1 MLGYPG
7 VQTYKTTNFTPVKGI
22 IWMEN
27 VACSGTE
34 TLIADC
40 SHNGWGRADCYHST
54 DVGVTCKPGRLLKRN
69 SFRSFVF
76 FVSYYICVVI

>member
-22 IWMEN
+22 IWVRN

-34 TLIADC
+34 KSIADC
-40 SHNGWGRADCYHST
+40 SHGGWGWTTCWHNT
-54 DVGVTCKPGRLLKRN
+54 DVGVTCKPGKLLRRV